1 MKTPLRLIASILLSL
16 VAAAP
21 AFSQEKLTGDEGNGV
36 KTYSPSEIEQQSA
49 ELQNGQLVRL
59 KFNYRLAEITAA
71 RNSGGKIGFA
81 EARDN
86 YGINVRLEIPAEGVE
101 WFARVK
107 TYNPAIYDDLA
118 AKSYIAYGRVA
129 VGKNGKVTIR
139 LVGTEIKHDDFDGDS
154 VAWTTP

>member
-1 MKTPLRLIASILLSL
+1 MKTPLGLIASILVSL

-36 KTYSPSEIEQQSA
+36 KTYLPSEIEQKSS
-49 ELQNGQLVRL
+49 ELHNGQLVRI
-59 KFNYRLAEITAA
+59 KFNYRLAEITDA
-71 RNSGGKIGFA
+71 RNTGAKIGFA

-86 YGINVRLEIPAEGVE
+86 FGLNVRLEIPAEGVE
-101 WFARVK
+101 WFERVK
-107 TYNPAIYDDLA
+107 TYTPAIYDDLA

-129 VGKNGKVTIR
+129 IGKNGHVTIR

-154 VAWTTP
+154 IAWTTP